1 MRIDGL
7 QYSKGESSRTIKDDG
22 RFPDVASDE
31 SVDIPGAGAESTDY
45 TKGEP
50 YLSTRMIFIL
60 SGGSKREKDY
70 FKPLSADRL
79 IHSVKLAFRPKKGQ
93 GLKPFELKRLAEEF
107 IRDKCFITEDNS
119 SFHIEEED
127 IIYLL
132 QDVDEFSEELFGYLR
147 YQSDNDPYRWIIS
160 NPSFEIWLFYHYFD
174 HPKSLEAGI
183 DMTERDRSNWLKE
196 HLNTVVPGGI
206 KPSQAF
212 YKAEQA
218 IQNSKKNYA
227 ENDRFPALYSTQ
239 MHMVAESILDSMNE
253 EFHQMKLRR
262 ASRMEYYKN
271 LNPLRK

>member
-79 IHSVKLAFRPKKGQ
+79 IHSVKLAFRSKKGQ

-147 YQSDNDPYRWIIS
+147 YQSDNDPYQS
-160 NPSFEIWLFYHYFD
+160 AT
-174 HPKSLEAGI
+174 EAIG
-183 DMTERDRSNWLKE
+183 SK
-196 HLNTVVPGGI
+196 NT
-206 KPSQAF
+206 
-212 YKAEQA
+212 
-218 IQNSKKNYA
+218 
-227 ENDRFPALYSTQ
+227 
-239 MHMVAESILDSMNE
+239 
-253 EFHQMKLRR
+253 
-262 ASRMEYYKN
+262 
-271 LNPLRK
+271 